1 MACINGTE
9 LHGLRTQSIEV
20 KCSAKYGTPK
30 WVLLETDAV
39 IPKCLVSCKNDND
52 CNNGPYRRTKSNT
65 EDKNSLSHFQSN
77 LPRAGNTTDYVY
89 QHCKSLQGGE
99 KRCISSSCSSTV
111 LTRANSPGIK
121 FPQEGSHGGLHRRE
135 DILPLGHLGN
145 LKCDVGYIFNPTEL
159 SGELSKE
166 LNVKCMEDPICG
178 GTGWKLID
186 GSDIPECIEGKLFL
200 YAKYIEWSMIKT
212 GIL

>member
-1 MACINGTE
+1 M
-9 LHGLRTQSIEV
+9 
-20 KCSAKYGTPK
+20 
-30 WVLLETDAV
+30 
-39 IPKCLVSCKNDND
+39 
-52 CNNGPYRRTKSNT
+52 
-65 EDKNSLSHFQSN
+65 
-77 LPRAGNTTDYVY
+77 
-89 QHCKSLQGGE
+89 
-99 KRCISSSCSSTV
+99 
-111 LTRANSPGIK
+111 
-121 FPQEGSHGGLHRRE
+121 HRRE

-200 YAKYIEWSMIKT
+200 YAKYIE
-212 GIL
+212 